1 MPTHELI
8 KYPQQIRQKICNGVA
23 VQVIFD
29 LARTSTVLIFLLYA
43 SWSDYKSR
51 EVSDN
56 VWLVLAPLS
65 FALTYT
71 ELFLY
76 EPSQLIAYGACFG
89 LTAAFAL
96 VLYYSGGF
104 GGADAKALMCLALA
118 LPFYPENLLTPLTG
132 QPSPISTSF
141 FPITVF
147 TNSVLFAALTAIAIL
162 LYNVSSRFRT
172 RQPLFER
179 DLNKESV
186 GKKILVLITGYK
198 VSINKLKEKW
208 HVYPM
213 EDVEEN
219 AEGSFKTKLVILP
232 KDEGRNEIVE
242 RLDKAIEAGRIRD
255 KVWATPGLPML
266 IFVTAGLIVALFA
279 GDIIWVCIRLIL
291 G

>member
-1 MPTHELI
+1 M
-8 KYPQQIRQKICNGVA
+8 
-23 VQVIFD
+23 QVLD
-29 LARTSTVLIFLLYA
+29 AARTGIVMLFLVYA
-43 SWSDYKSR
+43 SWSDYKIR

-56 VWLVLAPLS
+56 VWLLLAPLS

-76 EPSQLIAYGACFG
+76 EPSQLVAYGACFG

-132 QPSPISTSF
+132 QPSPISKSF

-147 TNSVLFAALTAIAIL
+147 SNSVLFAALTAIAIL
-162 LYNVSSRFRT
+162 LYNVSSRVRT
-172 RQPLFER
+172 RQPLFEG
-179 DLNKESV
+179 DHENESL

-219 AEGSFKTKLVILP
+219 ADRSFKRKLVILP

-242 RLDKAIEAGRIRD
+242 RLDKAIKAGSIKD

-279 GDIIWVCIRLIL
+279 GDIVYLCIRLIL

>member
-1 MPTHELI
+1 M
-8 KYPQQIRQKICNGVA
+8 
-23 VQVIFD
+23 QVIFD
-29 LARTSTVLIFLLYA
+29 LARTTAVLLFLLYA
-43 SWSDYKSR
+43 SWSDFKSR

-71 ELFLY
+71 EVFLY

-96 VLYYSGGF
+96 LLYYSGGF

-118 LPFYPENLLTPLTG
+118 LPFYPEKLLTPLTG

-147 TNSVLFAALTAIAIL
+147 SNSVLFAAMAAIAIL
-162 LYNVSSRFRT
+162 LYNVSSSLRT
-172 RQPLFER
+172 RQPLFEG
-179 DLNKESV
+179 DLEKESV

-198 VSINKLKEKW
+198 VSINTLKEKW
-208 HVYPM
+208 HVYPL
-213 EDVEEN
+213 EDLEEN
-219 AEGSFKTKLVILP
+219 AEESFKRKLVIIP

-242 RLDKAIEAGRIRD
+242 RLDKAIETRRIRD

-266 IFVTAGLIVALFA
+266 IFVTAGLIVALFV
-279 GDIIWVCIRLIL
+279 GDVVWVCIRLIL

>member
-1 MPTHELI
+1 M
-8 KYPQQIRQKICNGVA
+8 QII
-23 VQVIFD
+23 ID
-29 LARTSTVLIFLLYA
+29 LARSTTVLLFLLYA

-51 EVSDN
+51 EVSDS
-56 VWLVLAPLS
+56 VWLLLAPLS
-65 FALTYT
+65 FALTFT
-71 ELFLY
+71 ELFLF
-76 EPSQLIAYGACFG
+76 EPSQLIAYGTCFG

-118 LPFYPENLLTPLTG
+118 LPFYPENLMTPLAG
-132 QPSPISTSF
+132 QPSPISRTF

-147 TNSVLFAALTAIAIL
+147 SNSVLFAALTAIVIL
-162 LYNVSSRFRT
+162 LYNVSSHLRT
-172 RQPLFER
+172 RQPLFEG
-179 DLNKESV
+179 DHKNESL
-186 GKKILVLITGYK
+186 GKKILVLITGYQ

-219 AEGSFKTKLVILP
+219 AERSFKRKLVILP
-232 KDEGRNEIVE
+232 KDEGRNEIIE
-242 RLDKAIEAGRIRD
+242 RLDKAIEAGSMRD

-266 IFVTAGLIVALFA
+266 IFVTAGLIVALFG
-279 GDIIWVCIRLIL
+279 GDIVWVCIRLIL